1 MSVVSEIERIKNEV
15 NSQSEVIDEIITILD
30 SKAGSN
36 PKLQEKAVIPSTV
49 QKEVV
54 PDAEYDGLSKVTVNG
69 DSNLVPENIKNGVSI
84 FGVTGSNEGES
95 INSIDYSSNVYNTTA
110 ISYYD
115 KTGTYITKEVDNIG
129 DINLNN
135 IDFTKRIT
143 FNTNADDRFGYELE
157 IKIING
163 AIEAA
168 IFKRGAAP

>member
-1 MSVVSEIERIKNEV
+1 MSLSTNTTKLNELK
-15 NSQSEVIDEIITILD
+15 T
-30 SKAGSN
+30 KANNLPDQN
-36 PKLQEKAVIPSTV
+36 PPARLQEKTV
-49 QKEVV
+49 TPTKEGLSVV
-54 PDAEYDGLSKVTVNG
+54 PDRSFDGFNKVTVNG

-129 DINLNN
+129 DINLSN